1 MPKVAARQPA
11 STTKARAKDLDD
23 KPKAKT
29 PAKPAETKAKGWAPK
44 DNTVSARS
52 GDSESGGGGGGGGG
66 STRTVSSGGGGGEAG
81 NAGVSVR
88 QPSRPES
95 KTTYSAGGG
104 GE

>member
-1 MPKVAARQPA
+1 MPKVGARQPA

-52 GDSESGGGGGGGGG
+52 GDSESGGGGGGG

-88 QPSRPES
+88 QPSRPEP